1 MAYCIGLTGG
11 IGSGKS
17 TVADFFSVFG
27 IAIIDADAIAHALTA
42 SGGRAIGPIRRCLG
56 EELIAPDGAL
66 DRAATRRRVFTD
78 ASVRKQLEAILHP
91 LVHEDLE
98 SALDTEIAQNAPYV
112 ILAIPLFFETFAYRE
127 RTQRTLLV
135 DCPVSTQFDRV
146 SLRPGLTPD
155 LVSSIIETQLS
166 RAVRLQLA
174 DDVIWNGGSDSELR
188 WKVAQFHQSYLR
200 RAGKVQ

>member
-1 MAYCIGLTGG
+1 
-11 IGSGKS
+11 
-17 TVADFFSVFG
+17 
-27 IAIIDADAIAHALTA
+27 
-42 SGGRAIGPIRRCLG
+42 
-56 EELIAPDGAL
+56 
-66 DRAATRRRVFTD
+66 
-78 ASVRKQLEAILHP
+78 
-91 LVHEDLE
+91 
-98 SALDTEIAQNAPYV
+98 
-112 ILAIPLFFETFAYRE
+112 
-127 RTQRTLLV
+127 LLV

-200 RAGKVQ
+200 RAGNFQ